1 MSKLTRAEFSRL
13 WKDGFQLELNRLPQ
27 WLSSTE
33 SARSAD
39 VVRVVGSIPRLGRSP
54 REGNSNPLHILAWKI
69 PLTEETGGLHSKGS
83 HKELDT
89 TERLNAQ
96 T

>member
-1 MSKLTRAEFSRL
+1 MVKE
-13 WKDGFQLELNRLPQ
+13 
-27 WLSSTE
+27 STCNTG
-33 SARSAD
+33 D
-39 VVRVVGSIPRLGRSP
+39 TDSIPGWERSLG
-54 REGNSNPLHILAWKI
+54 EGNGIHCGILAWKI